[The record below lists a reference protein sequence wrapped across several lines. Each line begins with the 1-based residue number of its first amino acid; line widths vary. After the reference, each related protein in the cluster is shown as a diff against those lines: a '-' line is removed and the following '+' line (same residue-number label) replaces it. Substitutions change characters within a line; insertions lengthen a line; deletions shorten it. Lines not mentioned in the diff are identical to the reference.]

1 MRRWLLTPLVASLFL
16 VSFAESWAALVHA
29 ARTAGI
35 PYPDPWPWMVDGFI
49 VAMALMVVESD
60 RDRRAR
66 FAWWPR
72 VGLVAATGLSVW
84 IQAAYAPQGGEWLA
98 AWSPL
103 AVLFSFECLV
113 WLWRPNWEP
122 ALTPS
127 AVPQPATVP
136 APAGPPPGAGTP
148 PVETRPKVAQGAP
161 RPARPAALG
170 RPTFTPTQLAQIE
183 GWVAEGRTNK
193 SQMIRELGWDIGSR
207 QYKEL
212 GQFVNQLKAQP
223 VQVGSNGHGGNP

>member
-35 PYPDPWPWMVDGFI
+35 PYPEPWPWMVDGFI

-113 WLWRPNWEP
+113 WLWRPAWGP
-122 ALTPS
+122 VPTPS
-127 AVPQPATVP
+127 AVPQPANVP
-136 APAGPPPGAGTP
+136 APVGPPPGAGTP
-148 PVETRPKVAQGAP
+148 TPQARPKVAQGAP
-161 RPARPAALG
+161 RSARPAALG
-170 RPTFTPTQLAQIE
+170 RPTTQRGWSPTDDPQITQLLDE
-183 GWVAEGRTNK
+183 GLTPNAVR
-193 SQMIRELGWDIGSR
+193 
-207 QYKEL
+207 
-212 GQFVNQLKAQP
+212 NQLRLNDGQYRKLLDFNRQRH
-223 VQVGSNGHGGNP
+223 QLTSSTNGDRP